1 MPRLFYSF
9 SSALL
14 DILRHCIDKR
24 YIHYTER
31 SDLIM
36 ESSNYSSG
44 ALSIRLRQADEPL
57 PLPLLLI
64 GNRAYGSVERYAEY
78 CRWWLAE
85 YENRI
90 IGICG
95 ILQRST
101 EEWEIV
107 NMAVSPEYAHQEIGG
122 QLLIEVLDALRAAD
136 AGKVTAGVRS
146 SCVDMLAFYQEHGFR
161 MVAVEQDYFAGLDQQ
176 HVGNKV
182 CSRDRIMMERVW
194 PDAVK
199 QRRPVVMSHFH
210 ASVSIRI
217 AQIRDA
223 GPLLRMKKRLDQQ
236 TTYMLLEPGERMMN
250 EAEQRDMIRYALRSA
265 NSNIFLA
272 ERDGQII
279 GYLEAMGGK
288 VSRNRHSA
296 YIVIGVLQEYANRGI
311 GRRLFQT
318 MLQWAQ
324 DRELHRIEL
333 TVQSANE
340 RGIHLYRSLGFR
352 MEGIQKNALLVDDQY
367 VDLIQMGLLL

>member
-1 MPRLFYSF
+1 M
-9 SSALL
+9 
-14 DILRHCIDKR
+14 
-24 YIHYTER
+24 ER
-31 SDLIM
+31 SDLVM
-36 ESSNYSSG
+36 ESSNYCSG
-44 ALSIRLRQADEPL
+44 ALLIRLRQTDEAL
-57 PLPLLLI
+57 PLALLLT
-64 GNRAYGSVERYAEY
+64 GDPDHASVERYIDY

-85 YENRI
+85 YENRTA
-90 IGICG
+90 GICG

-101 EEWEIV
+101 EEWEIM
-107 NMAVSPEYAHQEIGG
+107 NIAISPSYARQGIGS
-122 QLLIEVLDALRAAD
+122 QLLTEVLDSLRAMN
-136 AGKVTAGVRS
+136 AGKVTAGFRGS
-146 SCVDMLAFYQEHGFR
+146 RVDVLAFYQKHGFR
-161 MVAVEQDYFAGLDQQ
+161 IMAVEHDYFAKFDQQ
-176 HVGNKV
+176 QVENGI
-182 CSRDRIMMERVW
+182 CSRDRLVMEHIW
-194 PDAVK
+194 PDAV
-199 QRRPVVMSHFH
+199 QRRRPVAMSQFH

-223 GPLLRMKKRLDQQ
+223 GPLLRMKKRLDEQ

-272 ERDGQII
+272 ELDGQII
-279 GYLEAMGGK
+279 GYMEAMGGK

-296 YIVIGVLQEYANRGI
+296 YIVIGVLQDYANRGI

-318 MLQWAQ
+318 MLQWAK

-352 MEGIQKNALLVDDQY
+352 MEGIQKNALLVDNNY